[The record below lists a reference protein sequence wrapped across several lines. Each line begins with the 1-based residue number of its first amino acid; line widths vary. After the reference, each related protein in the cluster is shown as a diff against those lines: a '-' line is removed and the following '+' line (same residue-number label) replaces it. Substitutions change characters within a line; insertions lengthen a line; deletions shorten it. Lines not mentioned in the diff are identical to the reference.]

1 MIRRNKK
8 ITLNEEQLIRDFEL
22 NHPFLARR
30 VNDIYSII
38 SGIKRK
44 FCNTSM
50 TWTIDKIIP
59 SNNSIIIMFN
69 TNEQG
74 QISRRIVVK
83 STVFDTKGKRE
94 TEFSTILS
102 TLDIDPEIHFIV
114 QPIVFISVSETSIPD
129 VYDDTRKM
137 NRVSETEQLFVNVV
151 MDRKQGELLSIIN
164 IIGKNDESLK
174 IRQIQH
180 LLNTVLFLH
189 ENGLY
194 HNDLKCENILYDEQY
209 NLFISD
215 FDCSVVEPSKS
226 QCTTRDFLPPEG
238 DILITNATTL
248 ESKKILCE
256 AIDYWQI
263 GLVILS
269 IIYNTVTTTFYDPE
283 QPHEQHVIPYTEYE
297 YINRE
302 EEPTMIVL
310 PENIDEWSRVCGVDL
325 RYLFE
330 LDPYQRRIYTLNM

>member
-74 QISRRIVVK
+74 QISRRVVVK

-151 MDRKQGELLSIIN
+151 MDRKQGELLSIIHT
-164 IIGKNDESLK
+164 IGRNDDALK
-174 IRQIQH
+174 VRQIRN

-194 HNDLKCENILYDEQY
+194 HNDLKCENILYDEHY
-209 NLFISD
+209 NLYISD
-215 FDCSVVEPSKS
+215 FDCSVVEPSLF
-226 QCTTRDFLPPEG
+226 QCTTSDFLPPEG
-238 DILITNATTL
+238 DVLIRSASTL
-248 ESKKILCE
+248 EMKRISCE

-283 QPHEQHVIPYTEYE
+283 QLYEQHVLPYTKYE
-297 YINRE
+297 YSDMSPETVTI
-302 EEPTMIVL
+302 IL
-310 PENIDEWSRVCGVDL
+310 PENIDEWSRLCGVDI

-330 LDPYQRRIYTLNM
+330 LDPYQRKIHSLDV